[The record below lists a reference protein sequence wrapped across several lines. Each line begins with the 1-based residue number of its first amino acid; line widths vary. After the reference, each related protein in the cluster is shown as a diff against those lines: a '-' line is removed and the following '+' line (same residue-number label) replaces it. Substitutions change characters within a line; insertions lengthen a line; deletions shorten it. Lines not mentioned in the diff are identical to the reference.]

1 MFAGKNSLSQCDNQE
16 LHHHETSS
24 QFFVGSLSSSEALDS
39 QNLAFYLFVMIIS
52 RNLQNV
58 LCFSVV
64 QVQQL
69 NVATMTDLLL
79 LKCLVL
85 AISQLNCHYNQEKDS
100 LNAAQE
106 SRIFRLPL
114 NTKRAFMLGSLYSVK
129 HHSQRLLRFL

>member
-1 MFAGKNSLSQCDNQE
+1 
-16 LHHHETSS
+16 
-24 QFFVGSLSSSEALDS
+24 
-39 QNLAFYLFVMIIS
+39 MIIS

-114 NTKRAFMLGSLYSVK
+114 NTKHAFMLGSLYSVK